1 VGRPQQKTVGRGAGR
16 RHTEQGSI
24 GMEVVILVPVLMGV
38 VLLISA
44 FGRAVDTNTDVDAA
58 AREAARAASY
68 ERDAASAIAAGQGV
82 ATATLPS
89 NAACAPASVDTSDF
103 VPGGS
108 VEVTITCEVSYEGLG
123 LIGLPGATTMTGESA
138 APLDEFRRTG

>member
-1 VGRPQQKTVGRGAGR
+1 MIEARSCRGGERTVGRPQQKTVGRGAGR

-89 NAACAPASVDTSDF
+89 SAACAPASVDRK
-103 VPGGS
+103 S
-108 VEVTITCEVSYEGLG
+108 VV
-123 LIGLPGATTMTGESA
+123 
-138 APLDEFRRTG
+138 